1 MALTEIVGNPH
12 VHTPYSDGTM
22 LHAQVAQAAARAGL
36 DFVIVTD
43 HNIWVDGVEG
53 YYEGVLL
60 LVGEEVHDTQ
70 RLPQCNHLLIY
81 GAEDELATEAFDPQT
96 LIDEVNIR
104 EGLSFLAHPV
114 ERSSPLGP
122 DLAAIPW
129 VDWEIDGYTG
139 IELWN
144 YMSEFKSLTQTRLS
158 ALFYAF
164 NPGLGIKGPF
174 PYALRL
180 WDKLLNEGRRVVAI
194 GGGDAHA
201 NVYSLGPIS
210 REVLPYEHIFGCV
223 NTHLL
228 VEHPL
233 TGDLVADKEMIYSAM
248 RAGHGYIGYDVPGS
262 TRGFRFQARSGSK
275 FALMGDELKRQAAV
289 IIDVE
294 VPVPADTR
302 LLCNGK
308 VVARS
313 SGRGLQLTTA
323 VPGVYRVEVY
333 RRYRSRKRA
342 WILAEETV
350 MHWDGELWTLETI
363 ERTNDG
369 HLAVTPSHVWIINY
383 EGAIFHKTR

>member
-12 VHTPYSDGTM
+12 VHTPYSDGTW
-22 LHAQVAQAAARAGL
+22 LHAQVAQAAAEAGL

-43 HNIWVDGVEG
+43 HNVWVDEVEG

-70 RLPQCNHLLIY
+70 RQPQCNHLLVY

-104 EGLSFLAHPV
+104 DGLSFLAHPV

-144 YMSEFKSLTQTRLS
+144 YMSEFKALAQTRAS
-158 ALFYAF
+158 ALFYAL
-164 NPGLGIKGPF
+164 NPGWGIKGPF

-180 WDKLLNEGRRVVAI
+180 WDNMLNEGQRVVAI

-201 NVYSLGPIS
+201 NTYSMGPLK
-210 REVLPYEHIFGCV
+210 REIFPYQHVFGCV

-228 VEHPL
+228 IEKPL
-233 TGDLVADKEMIYSAM
+233 TGKLLTDKSMIYSAL
-248 RAGHGYIGYDVPGS
+248 RAGHAYIGYDVPGP

-289 IIDVE
+289 MIDVE
-294 VPVPADTR
+294 VPAPADTR
-302 LLCNGK
+302 LLCDGK

-313 SGRGLQLTTA
+313 KGRQLQLTTA

-333 RRYRSRKRA
+333 RRYRLRKRA
-342 WILAEETV
+342 WIISNPIYV
-350 MHWDGELWTLETI
+350 
-363 ERTNDG
+363 R
-369 HLAVTPSHVWIINY
+369 
-383 EGAIFHKTR
+383 